1 MFLFENNGTGGFDSD
16 ELYVTSDSDPSY
28 GVVSDFNEDGYPD
41 FAVAMEGLDKIT
53 IFQNNAG
60 SRYSFSQ
67 VDIEGIGAVNM
78 MDSGDIDSDGDLDLV
93 SISQNSITQ
102 DYQIKWFGNDGL
114 WFDDPTEPL
123 SFTAGSELSFDIL
136 EINRPKF
143 LSLGD
148 VDQDGDTDLTV
159 ASSQDGNFNLFLNDG
174 NGSFAGPELLYNEG
188 SGEAHVVKLADLN
201 NDGNLDLVLSTK
213 SPSKLG
219 VMLQSANGGG
229 QFQSPTF
236 FFNSSFFVNA
246 FDFGDL
252 DLDGDLDIV
261 GATFADSTLRSF
273 LNDGN
278 GRFSESNQNVLLG
291 QESIV
296 SLSINDFSQTNS
308 ILEFSIKEDYK
319 DWERFV
325 FRPRY
330 SGNLFFKENP
340 DFENTND
347 VGLDHQFEIKVVATD
362 DENDPNAGTERLVVI
377 NVDNVYE
384 APVIT
389 EPNAGDAIQLTIPEH
404 TTFIIDVNSTNDE
417 ELDLG
422 ETTTYS
428 ISGGE
433 DAGLFQIDEFSGELS
448 FIEGPD
454 YEANS
459 SASNS
464 NTFHVVIRAQDDGP
478 GQSFSDRVVR
488 VYVTDD
494 NDLPIF
500 APMPSVLLQSVLE
513 DANLTLS
520 LSDLNASDPE
530 GAVLSWSKV
539 AEPTNG
545 SATFDQNFDSLLYV
559 PNPDFMVRIRLLYRL
574 MTTLP

>member
-1 MFLFENNGTGGFDSD
+1 MSADFDRDGNTDAVLLLKNEGKVVLFENNGTGGFDSD
-16 ELYVTSDSDPSY
+16 ELYDTSGSDPSY

-41 FAVAMEGLDKIT
+41 FAVAIEGLDKIT
-53 IFQNNAG
+53 IFQNNAVSSIG
-60 SRYSFSQ
+60 FSQ
-67 VDIEGIGAVNM
+67 VHIEGIGAVNM

-102 DYQIKWFGNDGL
+102 NYQIKWFGNDGL
-114 WFDDPTEPL
+114 WFDNPNQPL

-159 ASSQDGNFNLFLNDG
+159 ASSQDGNFNLFFNDG
-174 NGSFAGPELLYNEG
+174 NGSFAGPELLYNEVA
-188 SGEAHVVKLADLN
+188 GEAHVVKLADLN

-229 QFQSPTF
+229 QFQSPSF

-246 FDFGDL
+246 FDVGDL

-308 ILEFSIKEDYK
+308 ILEFSIKENYK

-347 VGLDHQFEIKVVATD
+347 VGLDHQFEIKVVAKMMKMTRMQ
-362 DENDPNAGTERLVVI
+362 ERNA
-377 NVDNVYE
+377 
-384 APVIT
+384 
-389 EPNAGDAIQLTIPEH
+389 
-404 TTFIIDVNSTNDE
+404 
-417 ELDLG
+417 
-422 ETTTYS
+422 
-428 ISGGE
+428 
-433 DAGLFQIDEFSGELS
+433 
-448 FIEGPD
+448 
-454 YEANS
+454 
-459 SASNS
+459 
-464 NTFHVVIRAQDDGP
+464 
-478 GQSFSDRVVR
+478 
-488 VYVTDD
+488 
-494 NDLPIF
+494 
-500 APMPSVLLQSVLE
+500 
-513 DANLTLS
+513 
-520 LSDLNASDPE
+520 
-530 GAVLSWSKV
+530 WW
-539 AEPTNG
+539 
-545 SATFDQNFDSLLYV
+545 
-559 PNPDFMVRIRLLYRL
+559 
-574 MTTLP
+574 